1 MNIYADR
8 SKYKIIIVLV
18 ALLIGSS
25 SVYYTNYLVTRLA
38 QREREQIQLY
48 ANAYRFIV
56 GPENNESIDF
66 VFQEV
71 IRAIDIFPVIL
82 TSGNDT
88 IITYRNVKM
97 PASVEELPINDEQKQ
112 SFLKDELEIMKE
124 EHAPIKIEVGQGQ
137 AQYIYYRNSYL
148 LSQLQYYPYVQL
160 TVIAVF
166 AFLAYLA
173 FSYSRTA
180 EQNQVWVGLAK
191 ETAHQLGTPLS
202 SLMAWIEYFKTDPK
216 FADNEVI
223 PELEKDV
230 ERLEMITA
238 RFSNIGSM
246 PTLKPEN
253 LYEILE
259 HITAYLQRRISSKIK
274 IHIKG
279 DKNLPFVNI
288 NKHLFEW
295 VIENICKNAV
305 DAMSGAG
312 EITINLK
319 LLASNKILID
329 ITDNGKGIA
338 KSNINRV
345 FEPGFSTKKRGWG
358 LGLTLAKRIIEN
370 YHSGK
375 IFIKQSEINKGTT
388 FRIVL
393 NAGE

>member
-88 IITYRNVKM
+88 IINYRNVKM
-97 PASVEELPINDEQKQ
+97 PASVEELPITDERKQ

-124 EHAPIKIEVGQGQ
+124 EHSPIKIDMGPGQS
-137 AQYIYYRNSYL
+137 QYIYYRNSYL

-216 FADNEVI
+216 FADDEVI

-253 LYEILE
+253 LYDILE

-305 DAMSGAG
+305 DAMSGSG

-319 LLASNKILID
+319 LLNTNKILID
-329 ITDNGKGIA
+329 ITDNGKGIS
-338 KSNINRV
+338 KSNITRV

-393 NAGE
+393 NAE

>member
-8 SKYKIIIVLV
+8 SKYKIIIVLM

-38 QREREQIQLY
+38 QREHEQIQLY

-56 GPENNESIDF
+56 GAENNESIDF

-71 IRAIDIFPVIL
+71 IRAIEIFPVIL

-88 IITYRNVKM
+88 IINYRNVKL
-97 PASVEELPINDEQKQ
+97 PESIEALPITDEKKQ
-112 SFLKDELEIMKE
+112 QFLASELEIMKE
-124 EHAPIKIEVGQGQ
+124 EHPPIIIDMGQGQ
-137 AQYIYYRNSYL
+137 IQYIYYRNSYL

-216 FADNEVI
+216 FADDEVI

-238 RFSNIGSM
+238 RFSNIGSVPIM
-246 PTLKPEN
+246 KPEN
-253 LYEILE
+253 LYDVLQ

-279 DKNLPFVNI
+279 DKNLPSVSI

-305 DAMSGAG
+305 DAMSGTG
-312 EITINLK
+312 EINITLK
-319 LLASNKILID
+319 LLSSNKILID
-329 ITDNGKGIA
+329 ISDTGKGIS

-370 YHSGK
+370 YHAGK

-393 NAGE
+393 NAE